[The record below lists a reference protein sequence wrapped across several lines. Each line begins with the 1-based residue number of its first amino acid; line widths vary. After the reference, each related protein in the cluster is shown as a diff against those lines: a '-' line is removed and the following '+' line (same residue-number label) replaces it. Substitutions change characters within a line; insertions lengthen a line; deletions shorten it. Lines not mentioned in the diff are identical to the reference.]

1 MGNKVTLN
9 LDTRVVQ
16 GKKVARLRLEG
27 VTPAVIYGNGFE
39 PMNVQAPHNIIEKV
53 FRDAGTHT
61 PVHLTI
67 GSKKKIAMIKDVD
80 KEPTKGTIRH
90 ISFHAVKQN
99 EPVTTDVPIHLT
111 GQGESEAEKAGL
123 IVLQSL
129 EKIEVKALPMDL
141 PEALEISVDALHAAG
156 DRLTVADIQ
165 LPKNVE
171 LVDNSTGRSDD
182 AEEHSITELVVATVY
197 EPSSLA
203 AANESAGGDSE
214 EDMDSVESENG
225 ADTPQGTQ
233 AAESR
238 PGGKGQDEP
247 KQSELDAN
255 KV

>member
-1 MGNKVTLN
+1 MGNKVTLS
-9 LDTRVVQ
+9 LDTRAVQ

-27 VTPAVIYGNGFE
+27 ITPAVVYGSGFE
-39 PMNVQAPHNIIEKV
+39 PMNVQAPHNVVEKV
-53 FRDAGTHT
+53 FRDAGTHA

-67 GSKKKIAMIKDVD
+67 GSKRKIAMIKDVNR
-80 KEPTKGTIRH
+80 EPVKGTIRH

-99 EPVTTDVPIHLT
+99 EPVTADVPIHLI

-141 PEALEISVDALHAAG
+141 PDALEVSVDALHEAG
-156 DRLTVADIQ
+156 DRLTVADLT

-171 LVDNSTGRSDD
+171 LVDNPTGHGDD
-182 AEEHSITELVVATVY
+182 SEEHSITELVIASAY

-203 AANESAGGDSE
+203 AANESAGGDAE
-214 EDMDSVESENG
+214 DSVADVEADNG
-225 ADTPQGTQ
+225 SDTPQDTQ